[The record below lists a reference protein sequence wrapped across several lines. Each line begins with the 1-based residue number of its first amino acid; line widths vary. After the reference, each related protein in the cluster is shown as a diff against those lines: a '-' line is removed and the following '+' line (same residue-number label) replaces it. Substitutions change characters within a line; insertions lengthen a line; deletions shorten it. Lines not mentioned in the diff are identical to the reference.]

1 MAVVLLWLQE
11 VIVVGSVSWVSG
23 RHRLWWCGSG
33 IESTEDPTI
42 KGLLD
47 GERYFA
53 REDGIDIRQ
62 L

>member
-1 MAVVLLWLQE
+1 
-11 VIVVGSVSWVSG
+11 VVGSVYWVSG